1 MLAETDQVRRQLVGY
16 LRQGHVDGVVLI
28 SSHAS
33 DPLPQMLTEARLP
46 AVLSER
52 PNVPLR
58 ISYVDSAQSA
68 GAKLAADHLVARGC
82 RHVATISGPLDMP
95 AGRDRLFAFREEMA
109 RHGHPYIPAI
119 EGNFTQETGRQAME
133 RLLEETPQLD
143 GVFAANDLMAL
154 GAVTALHD
162 HGKRVPEDVAV
173 VGFDDSTAAL
183 ACRPP
188 LTTIRQPVEDMAAQ
202 MARLLLEHIEQP
214 GRPVESVIFEPTLMV
229 RESA

>member
-1 MLAETDQVRRQLVGY
+1 MST
-16 LRQGHVDGVVLI
+16 
-28 SSHAS
+28 SSGAAVKPAWQDPFMAPYPRNSVHNDAWAS
-33 DPLPQMLTEARLP
+33 D
-46 AVLSER
+46 
-52 PNVPLR
+52 N
-58 ISYVDSAQSA
+58 Y
-68 GAKLAADHLVARGC
+68 
-82 RHVATISGPLDMP
+82 ATFSGPLDMP
-95 AGRDRLFAFREEMA
+95 SGRDRLSAFREEMA
-109 RHGHPYIPAI
+109 RHGRPYIPAI

-133 RLLEETPQLD
+133 RLLEEAPQLD

-214 GRPVESVIFEPTLMV
+214 GRPVESVIFEPTLIV